1 MISRRMR
8 NFLLAYVTFMVTAST
23 VSTITLIFAFTIGH
37 NILNNSLGLIALA
50 DDDGPRLAR
59 IVA

>member
-1 MISRRMR
+1 MR